1 MVNEVLVGSGFC
13 LIYYLYDNESKEPIR
28 CSTYLDQIL
37 SDGNKQDADWV
48 MSLLE
53 AALNQLIHDLPFINS
68 VTLQSDNDGCYENH
82 FIMVA
87 ISILNEI
94 YHRDI
99 FISAFVHTETQD
111 GKTLLDAYFTRCTL
125 FLSHFMKTWKRNK
138 ITQINT
144 PRGLRDALA
153 WNGSMCNVMVQVV
166 RTDKP

>member
-1 MVNEVLVGSGFC
+1 MRYQLARVC
-13 LIYYLYDNESKEPIR
+13 LIYYLYDNKSKEPIR
-28 CSTYLDQIL
+28 YRTYLDQIL
-37 SDGNKQDADWV
+37 SDGNKQDAHCV
-48 MSLLE
+48 VSLLE
-53 AALNQLIHDLPFINS
+53 AALNQIIHDLPFINS
-68 VTLQSDNDGCYENH
+68 VTLQSENARCYENH

-111 GKTLLDAYFTRCTL
+111 GKTLLDAHFARYIQ

-144 PRGLRDALA
+144 PRGLGFALA
-153 WNGSMCNVMVQVV
+153 WNGMEW
-166 RTDKP
+166 